1 MGCLFYQNIELM
13 KNFEFYNPVKILFGE
28 GQIDKIP
35 QEIVPYSTV
44 LLTYGGGS
52 IKRNGVYDKV
62 ISALKDKRVIEF
74 GGIEPNPR
82 YETLIKAVK
91 LAREHHVDF
100 VLAVG
105 GGSVIDGTKFIVA
118 SILFEGEPWDIVS
131 KGIKVVKAIPFGA
144 VLTLPA
150 TGSEMN
156 AGAVI
161 SREATK
167 EKYAFGSPAVYPKF
181 SVLDPTTT
189 FSLPQHQVANGIVDA
204 FAHVLEQYL
213 TYPSDSPIQDRFA
226 EGILQTLIEVGPKTL
241 ENPTDYDL
249 RANFMWSC
257 TMALNGLISTG
268 VPTDWATHMIGHEL
282 TAFFGLDHGVTLAII
297 YPALLNELIEFKH
310 DKLIQF
316 GQRVLN
322 LSGNDLRA
330 ERVIYE
336 TEKFFRSLG
345 VKTRLPEHGISF
357 TDTKPVIDRFTA
369 RGWKLGENKNIT
381 PDIVEK
387 ILKRASEPFR

>member
-1 MGCLFYQNIELM
+1 M

-28 GQIDKIP
+28 GQIEKLS
-35 QEIVPYSTV
+35 QEVMPYSRV
-44 LLTYGGGS
+44 LIIYGGGS
-52 IKRNGVYDKV
+52 IKRNGVYNKV
-62 ISALKDKRVIEF
+62 LGALNGKIVLEF

-82 YETLIKAVK
+82 YETLIKAVMF
-91 LAREHHVDF
+91 ARENNVDF

-118 SILFEGEPWDIVS
+118 AIPFEGEPWDIVA
-131 KGIKVVKAIPFGA
+131 KGIKVEKAIPFGT

-156 AGAVI
+156 SGAVI

-189 FSLPQHQVANGIVDA
+189 FSLPQHQVANGVVDA

-213 TYPSDSPIQDRFA
+213 TYPSNSPIQDRFA

-297 YPALLNELIEFKH
+297 YPALLAEMVEFKKE
-310 DKLIQF
+310 KLLQY
-316 GQRVLN
+316 GSRVWN
-322 LSGNDLRA
+322 LSGNSLTPERA
-330 ERVIYE
+330 IEE

-345 VKTRLPEHGISF
+345 VKTRLPEHGISYA
-357 TDTKPVIDRFTA
+357 DIKPLVDRFVS
-369 RGWKLGENKNIT
+369 RGWKLGENRNIT
-381 PDIVEK
+381 PDVVEK
-387 ILKRASEPFR
+387 ILIRALEPYV